1 MRQLG
6 AISAISELKL
16 VADKKPRNMPVI
28 VVRRHKLAA
37 KLWEQIQLAKSQ
49 IEGTPF
55 VIHKFRSV
63 RDPESGVKKQ
73 VEVPKRIKP
82 WWFQSEAG
90 KVCIAIRYGSYTLE
104 LAKGKPSI
112 EVASAADLIKTLEV
126 IKTAVEAGE
135 LDSQI
140 ELASQSLRS
149 GFRR

>member
-1 MRQLG
+1 MG
-6 AISAISELKL
+6 AISELKL

-28 VVRRHKLAA
+28 VVRRNKLAA

-49 IEGTPF
+49 IDGTPF

-63 RDPESGVKKQ
+63 RDPETGVKKQ

-82 WWFQSEAG
+82 WWFQSESG

-104 LAKGKPSI
+104 LAKGMSSI

>member
-1 MRQLG
+1 MTV
-6 AISAISELKL
+6 ISELKL

-28 VVRRHKLAA
+28 VVRRNKLAA

-49 IEGTPF
+49 IDGTPF

-140 ELASQSLRS
+140 ELASKSLRS

>member
-1 MRQLG
+1 
-6 AISAISELKL
+6 
-16 VADKKPRNMPVI
+16 MPVV
-28 VVRRHKLAA
+28 VVRRNKLAA

-49 IEGTPF
+49 IDGTPF

-63 RDPESGVKKQ
+63 QDPESGVKKQ

-135 LDSQI
+135 LDAQI
-140 ELASQSLRS
+140 ELASKNLRQNF
-149 GFRR
+149 G

>member
-1 MRQLG
+1 MTVIG
-6 AISAISELKL
+6 ELKL

-28 VVRRHKLAA
+28 VVRRNKLAA

-49 IEGTPF
+49 IDGTAF

-104 LAKGKPSI
+104 LAKGMSSI

>member
-1 MRQLG
+1 MG
-6 AISAISELKL
+6 AISELKL

-28 VVRRHKLAA
+28 VIRRHKLAA

-49 IEGTPF
+49 IDGTPF

>member
-1 MRQLG
+1 
-6 AISAISELKL
+6 
-16 VADKKPRNMPVI
+16 MPVI
-28 VVRRHKLAA
+28 VVRRNKLAA

-49 IEGTPF
+49 IDGTPF

-135 LDSQI
+135 LDAQI
-140 ELASQSLRS
+140 ELASKNLRQNF
-149 GFRR
+149 G

>member
-1 MRQLG
+1 MG
-6 AISAISELKL
+6 AINTISELKL
-16 VADKKPRNMPVI
+16 VADKKPRNMPVV
-28 VVRRHKLAA
+28 VVRRNKLAA

>member
-1 MRQLG
+1 MTV
-6 AISAISELKL
+6 ISELKL

-28 VVRRHKLAA
+28 VVRRNKLAA

-49 IEGTPF
+49 IDGTPF

-63 RDPESGVKKQ
+63 RDPETGVKKQ
-73 VEVPKRIKP
+73 LEVPKRIKP

-135 LDSQI
+135 LDAQI
-140 ELASQSLRS
+140 ELASKNLRQNF
-149 GFRR
+149 G

>member
-1 MRQLG
+1 MG
-6 AISAISELKL
+6 AISELKL

-28 VVRRHKLAA
+28 VVRRNKLAA

-49 IEGTPF
+49 IDGTPF

-126 IKTAVEAGE
+126 IKAAVEAGE

>member
-1 MRQLG
+1 
-6 AISAISELKL
+6 
-16 VADKKPRNMPVI
+16 
-28 VVRRHKLAA
+28 
-37 KLWEQIQLAKSQ
+37 
-49 IEGTPF
+49 

-135 LDSQI
+135 LDAQI

>member
-1 MRQLG
+1 
-6 AISAISELKL
+6 
-16 VADKKPRNMPVI
+16 MPVI
-28 VVRRHKLAA
+28 VVRRNKLAA

-49 IEGTPF
+49 IDGTPF

-63 RDPESGVKKQ
+63 RDPETGVKKQ
-73 VEVPKRIKP
+73 VEVTKRIKP

-104 LAKGKPSI
+104 LAKGMSSI

-140 ELASQSLRS
+140 ELASQHLRQNF
-149 GFRR
+149 G

>member
-1 MRQLG
+1 MG
-6 AISAISELKL
+6 AINELKL

-90 KVCIAIRYGSYTLE
+90 KVCIAIRYGSYRFE
-104 LAKGKPSI
+104 LPKGKPSI

-140 ELASQSLRS
+140 DLASQHLRQN
-149 GFRR
+149 FR

>member
-1 MRQLG
+1 M
-6 AISAISELKL
+6 SAISELKL

-49 IEGTPF
+49 IDGTPF

>member
-1 MRQLG
+1 MS

-28 VVRRHKLAA
+28 VVRRNKLAA

-49 IEGTPF
+49 IDGTPF

-140 ELASQSLRS
+140 ELASQHLRQN
-149 GFRR
+149 FR

>member
-1 MRQLG
+1 M
-6 AISAISELKL
+6 SAISELKL

-28 VVRRHKLAA
+28 VVRRNKLAA

-49 IEGTPF
+49 IDGTPF

-63 RDPESGVKKQ
+63 RDPESGVKRQ

-82 WWFQSEAG
+82 WWFQSETG

>member
-1 MRQLG
+1 MG
-6 AISAISELKL
+6 AINTISELKL

-28 VVRRHKLAA
+28 VVRRNKLAA

-49 IEGTPF
+49 IDGTPF

-104 LAKGKPSI
+104 LAKGMSSI

-135 LDSQI
+135 LDAQI

>member
-1 MRQLG
+1 MG
-6 AISAISELKL
+6 AISELKL
-16 VADKKPRNMPVI
+16 VADKKPRNMPVV

-49 IEGTPF
+49 IDGTPF

-104 LAKGKPSI
+104 LAKGMSSI

>member
-1 MRQLG
+1 MTV
-6 AISAISELKL
+6 ISELKL

-28 VVRRHKLAA
+28 VVRRNKLAA

-49 IEGTPF
+49 IDGTPF

-112 EVASAADLIKTLEV
+112 EVASAVDLIKTLEV

-140 ELASQSLRS
+140 DLASQHLRQN
-149 GFRR
+149 FR

>member
-1 MRQLG
+1 MG
-6 AISAISELKL
+6 AISELKL

-28 VVRRHKLAA
+28 GVRRNKLAA

-49 IEGTPF
+49 IDGTPF

-63 RDPESGVKKQ
+63 RDPETGVKKQ
-73 VEVPKRIKP
+73 LEVPKRIKP

-90 KVCIAIRYGSYTLE
+90 KVGIAIRYGSYTLE

-135 LDSQI
+135 LDAQI
-140 ELASQSLRS
+140 ELASKNLRQNF
-149 GFRR
+149 G

>member
-1 MRQLG
+1 MG

-28 VVRRHKLAA
+28 VVRRNKLAA

>member
-1 MRQLG
+1 MTV
-6 AISAISELKL
+6 ISELKL

-28 VVRRHKLAA
+28 VVRRNKLAA

-49 IEGTPF
+49 IDGTPF

-104 LAKGKPSI
+104 LAKGMSSI

>member
-1 MRQLG
+1 MTV
-6 AISAISELKL
+6 ISELKL

-28 VVRRHKLAA
+28 VVRRNKLAA

-104 LAKGKPSI
+104 LAKGMSSI

>member
-1 MRQLG
+1 M
-6 AISAISELKL
+6 SAISELKL

-49 IEGTPF
+49 IDGTPF

-63 RDPESGVKKQ
+63 RDPETGVKKQ

>member
-1 MRQLG
+1 M
-6 AISAISELKL
+6 SAISELKL

-28 VVRRHKLAA
+28 VVRRNKLAA

-63 RDPESGVKKQ
+63 RDPEYGVKKQ

-104 LAKGKPSI
+104 LAKGMSSI

-140 ELASQSLRS
+140 ELASKNLRQNF
-149 GFRR
+149 G

>member
-1 MRQLG
+1 M
-6 AISAISELKL
+6 SAISELKL

-28 VVRRHKLAA
+28 VVRRNKLAA

-49 IEGTPF
+49 IDGTPF

-63 RDPESGVKKQ
+63 RDPETGVKKQ

-104 LAKGKPSI
+104 LAKGMSSI

>member
-1 MRQLG
+1 MTV
-6 AISAISELKL
+6 ISELKL

-135 LDSQI
+135 LDAQI
-140 ELASQSLRS
+140 ELASKNLRQNF
-149 GFRR
+149 G

>member
-1 MRQLG
+1 MG

-28 VVRRHKLAA
+28 VVRRNKLAA

-112 EVASAADLIKTLEV
+112 EVASAVDLIKTLEV
-126 IKTAVEAGE
+126 IKTAVGAGE

-140 ELASQSLRS
+140 DLASQHLRQN
-149 GFRR
+149 FR

>member
-1 MRQLG
+1 MG
-6 AISAISELKL
+6 AMHTISELKL

-28 VVRRHKLAA
+28 VVRRNKLAT

-49 IEGTPF
+49 IDGTPF

>member
-1 MRQLG
+1 M
-6 AISAISELKL
+6 SAISELKL

-28 VVRRHKLAA
+28 VVRRNKLAA

-49 IEGTPF
+49 IDGTPF

-63 RDPESGVKKQ
+63 RDPETGVKKQ

>member
-1 MRQLG
+1 MG
-6 AISAISELKL
+6 AISELKL
-16 VADKKPRNMPVI
+16 VADKKPRSMPVV

-55 VIHKFRSV
+55 VIHKFRSI
-63 RDPESGVKKQ
+63 RDPETGVKKQ

-104 LAKGKPSI
+104 LAKGMSSI

>member
-1 MRQLG
+1 MG
-6 AISAISELKL
+6 AINTISELKL
-16 VADKKPRNMPVI
+16 VADKKPRNMPVV
-28 VVRRHKLAA
+28 VVRRNKLAA

-104 LAKGKPSI
+104 LAKGMSSI

>member
-1 MRQLG
+1 MG
-6 AISAISELKL
+6 AISELKL
-16 VADKKPRNMPVI
+16 VADKKPRNMPVV
-28 VVRRHKLAA
+28 VVRRNKLAA
-37 KLWEQIQLAKSQ
+37 KLWEQIQFAKSQ